1 MGEQMKFEWQF
12 WHVHSLLL
20 QIFFLKT
27 NINPPS
33 HTYHTQILE
42 KYKLLILSMQVNFS
56 NCK

>member
-1 MGEQMKFEWQF
+1 MKFEWQF